1 MSDYDD
7 GFLDAL
13 IICTCL
19 EEEKRPEPKPSE
31 RPPQPESSGA
41 CGFLLG
47 LFIAFGIVLWLLL

>member
-1 MSDYDD
+1 MSDYDE

-19 EEEKRPEPKPSE
+19 EEGERAEPKRSE
-31 RPPQPESSGA
+31 RPSQPESSGA